1 MTHSRPNEFIPP
13 PECPVFEPSWEEFAD
28 PFGFINKIRPIA
40 ENTGICKIRPPPGW
54 QPPFACDVDRLHFT
68 PRIQR
73 LNELEAQTRVKL
85 NFLDQ
90 IAKFW
95 ELQGCTL
102 KIPHVERKTL
112 DLYVLYKLV
121 KEEGGFDVVCKE
133 RRWTQIAL
141 RMGFA
146 PGKAVGSHLRAHY
159 ERILYPYYLFQTGAN
174 LMNSQKPTLTND
186 TKDKEY
192 KPHDLPQRQSVQ
204 PVETCTIARRA
215 KRTKGRCFKSEPG
228 EVCENKPNLR
238 RRMGSY
244 VAKPESVMTIPVQV
258 KEEPIEQQVEGEK
271 SKVEQYMCLVCGG
284 GGDEDRLLLCDGCDD
299 SYHTFCLIPPL
310 HDVPKG
316 DWRCPK
322 CLAQECGKPQV
333 AFGFEQASRDYTL
346 RTFGDMADSFKSDYF
361 NMPVHMVP
369 TELVEK
375 EFWRL
380 VSTIEEDVTVEYG
393 ADIASKDFGSGF
405 PVKNGTFK
413 VSPEEEDYL
422 SSGWNLNNMPVLD
435 ASVLTH
441 VTADICGMKLPW
453 LYVGMCFSSFCWHI
467 EDHWSYSIN
476 YLHWGEPKTWYGAPG
491 YAAEQ
496 LENVM
501 KNLAPELF
509 ESQPDL
515 LHQLV
520 TIMNPNVL
528 MEHGVPIYR
537 TNQCAGEFVITFP
550 RSYHSGFNQGFN
562 FAEAVNFCT
571 ADWMPLGRQCVE
583 HYRSLNRYCV
593 FSHDEMTCNIAAK
606 ADSLELELASAVQKD
621 MCAMILEEK
630 MLRERAYKLG
640 VWHSQ
645 QVDYDLLAD
654 EERQCAKCRTTCY
667 LSAIT
672 CPCSPDQL
680 VCLHHIEDLCS
691 CPARSYTLN
700 YKFTLAELKPL
711 FQALTARA
719 ESYEDWASKVNKIL
733 KADHD
738 NKSDLEELRSLIVE
752 AEKKTYPE
760 TDLLSHLR
768 QLTVEELRSFVNQLY
783 DLPCTIRQA
792 PFLKALLNRVEQ
804 FQQQSTDLLAED
816 MPGSSALQALLD
828 EGAGLDVE
836 LPQLAVLRQRLEQ
849 ARWVE
854 AVQEASDQPAD
865 LSLDCM
871 RRLIDQG
878 VGLAPHASIQEVD
891 SIPAYLPSCI
901 QLKDCVSRAREW
913 IMEADALQAG
923 GRIPGLA
930 ALTELVARARG
941 IPVMLEPLTR
951 LESLVSE
958 FQSSPSSVAPT
969 VCLCHT
975 VPAGPMLQCE
985 LCRDAYH
992 SGCVPG
998 FKDIQTGLPWL
1009 CPLCKRSEK
1018 PPLDKVLPLLA
1029 SLQRIRVR
1037 LPEGDALR
1045 YVIERTVRWQHKVQ
1059 QVLPIQHPNGKA
1071 RNISGIASSQTLV
1084 GSNSSFY
1091 MLQPCIPLNELS
1103 AELEDLLVEGLLQQV
1118 TLPELQ
1124 PLYSSLLN
1132 RFLPSQNSL
1141 QSSEHDHQYHIAQ
1154 DRSPPHRSP
1163 PHSKGQDAVPETK
1176 KEPEKLEK
1184 NSKRRLEKENMEGQQ
1199 RDKIKKPK
1207 KKKPKMNKERRRE
1220 EKQTTSPSNSLSDL
1234 SYSDDSEEDWSV
1246 CSAKQCQ
1253 QPEGNEVNWVQC
1265 DGSCNQWFHQ
1275 ICVGVS
1281 AEQAENEDY
1290 ICSRPQRALARC
1302 ASFRRVP
1309 GHLSVSLGKTGENM
1323 AGMNASGPGPVSTL
1337 DQVDKGLKETLI
1349 DALNAILSPV
1359 QEVRAAAEERIKVLE
1374 VTEEFGVHLAELTV
1388 DPHGALAIRQ
1398 LASVILK
1405 QYVETHWCAQSE
1417 KYRPPETTEW
1427 AKAAIRELLPSG
1439 LREAISKVRSSVA
1452 YALSAIAHWDWPE
1465 AWPGLFKLLM
1475 DMLASGDVNAVHGAM
1490 RVLTEFTR
1498 EVTDVQMPDVAPVI
1512 LPQMYKIFTMAEV
1525 YSIRTRSRAVEIFT
1539 TCANLICAIDEVAK
1553 GAANTLIFPVV
1564 QQFTEAFI
1572 QALQIPDGPTSD
1584 SGLKMEVLKAV
1595 TALVK
1600 NFPKPMVSSM
1610 QQILPIVNYTEEVD
1624 DPVDSDGEVLGF
1636 ENLVFSIFEFVHTL
1650 LENKKFKSTVK
1661 KALPELIYYIILYMQ
1676 ITEDQIK
1683 VWTAN
1688 PQQFVEDE
1696 DDDTFSYSVRISA
1709 QDLLLAVAAE
1719 FQNESAAALAAAAT
1733 RHLQEGEQAKNTG
1746 IKTIITENVKNGRVQ
1761 FDMHGFLAN
1770 VILADLNL
1778 PAASPFLLGRALW
1791 AASRFTAAMSPELI
1805 QQFLQATVSG
1815 LHESQPPSVRISAVR
1830 AIWGILEGLV
1840 QLAAQFSSE
1849 VLTLVMETLCIVCT
1863 VDPAFTTSA
1872 ENKICPL
1879 TIAIFL
1885 KYSNDPV
1892 VASLAQDIF
1901 KELAQIEACQG
1912 PMQMRLI
1919 PTLVSIMQA
1928 PPDKI
1933 PSGLCATS
1941 IDILTTV
1948 VRNTKP
1954 PLSDMLVCQAF
1965 PAVAQCTLRT
1975 DDNTTMQ
1982 NGGECLRAYVSVA
1995 LEQIAQWQDEQ
2006 GHSGLWYVMQV
2017 VSQLLDPRTS
2027 EFTAAFVGRL
2037 VSTLIAR
2044 AGSQLADQLDQILR
2058 AILSKMQQAETL
2070 SVMQSLI
2077 MVFAHLVHSQ
2087 LEPLLEFLCSL
2098 PGPTG
2103 KPALEFVMAEWM
2115 SRQHLFYGQY
2125 EGKVR

>member
-73 LNELEAQTRVKL
+73 LNELETRVKL

-768 QLTVEELRSFVNQLY
+768 QVIQNADRCTTMAQQLLNGKRQTRYCVFSHDEMTCNIAAKADSLELELASAVQKDMCAMILEEKMLRERAYKLGVWHSQQVDYDLLADEERQCAKCRTTCYLSAITCPCSPDQLVCLHHIEDLCSCPARSYTLNYKFTLAELKPLFQALTARAESYEDWASKVNKILKADHDNKSDLEELRSLIVEAEKKTYPETDLLSHLRQVIQNADRCTTMAQQLLNGKRQTRYRSGGGKSQNQLTVEELRSFVNQLY

-878 VGLAPHASIQEVD
+878 VGLAPHACVERTMARLQELLTVCEHWEEKAHNMLTARPRHSIETLEAAIQEVD

-958 FQSSPSSVAPT
+958 VLCPRCETGPQKSKSKKPKDASVPCKKVEVKLDSLFDVEKALSTSKDTASAMATLSDVHQKELESLSMLRTSNESKFQSSPSSVAPT

-1290 ICSRPQRALARC
+1290 ICVSC
-1302 ASFRRVP
+1302 AI
-1309 GHLSVSLGKTGENM
+1309 N
-1323 AGMNASGPGPVSTL
+1323 
-1337 DQVDKGLKETLI
+1337 D
-1349 DALNAILSPV
+1349 
-1359 QEVRAAAEERIKVLE
+1359 
-1374 VTEEFGVHLAELTV
+1374 
-1388 DPHGALAIRQ
+1388 
-1398 LASVILK
+1398 
-1405 QYVETHWCAQSE
+1405 
-1417 KYRPPETTEW
+1417 
-1427 AKAAIRELLPSG
+1427 
-1439 LREAISKVRSSVA
+1439 
-1452 YALSAIAHWDWPE
+1452 
-1465 AWPGLFKLLM
+1465 
-1475 DMLASGDVNAVHGAM
+1475 
-1490 RVLTEFTR
+1490 LTE
-1498 EVTDVQMPDVAPVI
+1498 
-1512 LPQMYKIFTMAEV
+1512 
-1525 YSIRTRSRAVEIFT
+1525 
-1539 TCANLICAIDEVAK
+1539 
-1553 GAANTLIFPVV
+1553 
-1564 QQFTEAFI
+1564 
-1572 QALQIPDGPTSD
+1572 
-1584 SGLKMEVLKAV
+1584 
-1595 TALVK
+1595 
-1600 NFPKPMVSSM
+1600 
-1610 QQILPIVNYTEEVD
+1610 
-1624 DPVDSDGEVLGF
+1624 
-1636 ENLVFSIFEFVHTL
+1636 
-1650 LENKKFKSTVK
+1650 
-1661 KALPELIYYIILYMQ
+1661 
-1676 ITEDQIK
+1676 
-1683 VWTAN
+1683 
-1688 PQQFVEDE
+1688 
-1696 DDDTFSYSVRISA
+1696 
-1709 QDLLLAVAAE
+1709 
-1719 FQNESAAALAAAAT
+1719 
-1733 RHLQEGEQAKNTG
+1733 
-1746 IKTIITENVKNGRVQ
+1746 
-1761 FDMHGFLAN
+1761 
-1770 VILADLNL
+1770 
-1778 PAASPFLLGRALW
+1778 
-1791 AASRFTAAMSPELI
+1791 
-1805 QQFLQATVSG
+1805 
-1815 LHESQPPSVRISAVR
+1815 
-1830 AIWGILEGLV
+1830 
-1840 QLAAQFSSE
+1840 
-1849 VLTLVMETLCIVCT
+1849 
-1863 VDPAFTTSA
+1863 
-1872 ENKICPL
+1872 
-1879 TIAIFL
+1879 
-1885 KYSNDPV
+1885 
-1892 VASLAQDIF
+1892 
-1901 KELAQIEACQG
+1901 
-1912 PMQMRLI
+1912 
-1919 PTLVSIMQA
+1919 
-1928 PPDKI
+1928 
-1933 PSGLCATS
+1933 
-1941 IDILTTV
+1941 
-1948 VRNTKP
+1948 
-1954 PLSDMLVCQAF
+1954 
-1965 PAVAQCTLRT
+1965 
-1975 DDNTTMQ
+1975 
-1982 NGGECLRAYVSVA
+1982 
-1995 LEQIAQWQDEQ
+1995 
-2006 GHSGLWYVMQV
+2006 
-2017 VSQLLDPRTS
+2017 
-2027 EFTAAFVGRL
+2027 
-2037 VSTLIAR
+2037 
-2044 AGSQLADQLDQILR
+2044 
-2058 AILSKMQQAETL
+2058 
-2070 SVMQSLI
+2070 
-2077 MVFAHLVHSQ
+2077 
-2087 LEPLLEFLCSL
+2087 
-2098 PGPTG
+2098 
-2103 KPALEFVMAEWM
+2103 
-2115 SRQHLFYGQY
+2115 
-2125 EGKVR
+2125 

>member
-1 MTHSRPNEFIPP
+1 MTQSRPNEFIPP

-121 KEEGGFDVVCKE
+121 NEDGGFDVVCKE
-133 RRWTQIAL
+133 RKWTQIAL
-141 RMGFA
+141 KMGFA

-174 LMNSQKPTLTND
+174 LMVRLLKHLDNFPFPLFSLMSFSFHPYQ
-186 TKDKEY
+186 DKCSLLWCT
-192 KPHDLPQRQSVQ
+192 HDS
-204 PVETCTIARRA
+204 
-215 KRTKGRCFKSEPG
+215 
-228 EVCENKPNLR
+228 
-238 RRMGSY
+238 
-244 VAKPESVMTIPVQV
+244 
-258 KEEPIEQQVEGEK
+258 
-271 SKVEQYMCLVCGG
+271 
-284 GGDEDRLLLCDGCDD
+284 DEDRLLLCDGCDD

-413 VSPEEEDYL
+413 VSPEEEGYL

-550 RSYHSGFNQGFN
+550 RAYHSGFNQGFN

-593 FSHDEMTCNIAAK
+593 FSHDEMTCNIATK
-606 ADSLELELASAVQKD
+606 ANTLELELASAVQKD

-630 MLRERAYKLG
+630 MLREKTYKLG

-645 QVDYDLLAD
+645 QVDYDLLPD

-691 CPARSYTLN
+691 CPARKCLHSFSSYK
-700 YKFTLAELKPL
+700 YTLAELKPL
-711 FQALTARA
+711 FQALTTRA
-719 ESYEDWASKVNKIL
+719 ESYEDWASKVKKIL
-733 KADHD
+733 KADQD
-738 NKSDLEELRSLIVE
+738 NKSDLEELRSLVVE

-768 QLTVEELRSFVNQLY
+768 QVIQNADRCTSMAQQLLNGKRQTRYRSGGGKSQNQLTVEELRSFVNQLY
-783 DLPCTIRQA
+783 DLPCSIRQA

-804 FQQQSTDLLAED
+804 FQQDSSDLLAED
-816 MPGSSALQALLD
+816 MPGSSALHGLLD
-828 EGAGLDVE
+828 EGASLDVE

-878 VGLAPHASIQEVD
+878 VGLAPHACVEKTMARLQELLTVCEHWEEKAHNMLTARFVSKLNFNEVD
-891 SIPAYLPSCI
+891 SIPAYLPSCL

-913 IMEADALQAG
+913 IMEAG
-923 GRIPGLA
+923 GHIPGLG
-930 ALTELVARARG
+930 ALSELVSRARG
-941 IPVMLEPLTR
+941 ISVMLEPLSR

-958 FQSSPSSVAPT
+958 VQAWKESAAKTFLLRNASHSLLEVLCPRCETGSQKSKSKKNKDVSVPCKKVEVKLDSLFDVEKALSTSKDTASMATLSDVHQKELESLSMLRTSNESKLQSSPSCLAPT

-1059 QVLPIQHPNGKA
+1059 QVSPTQHQNGKVSLICSNIISLKINENMTPFLFIFMFHSINMMQA
-1071 RNISGIASSQTLV
+1071 RHISGTD
-1084 GSNSSFY
+1084 G
-1091 MLQPCIPLNELS
+1091 
-1103 AELEDLLVEGLLQQV
+1103 
-1118 TLPELQ
+1118 
-1124 PLYSSLLN
+1124 
-1132 RFLPSQNSL
+1132 
-1141 QSSEHDHQYHIAQ
+1141 
-1154 DRSPPHRSP
+1154 
-1163 PHSKGQDAVPETK
+1163 VPETK

-1184 NSKRRLEKENMEGQQ
+1184 NSKRRLEKENIEGQHIG
-1199 RDKIKKPK
+1199 KTKKPK

-1290 ICSRPQRALARC
+1290 ICVSC
-1302 ASFRRVP
+1302 AVQYSC
-1309 GHLSVSLGKTGENM
+1309 STSI
-1323 AGMNASGPGPVSTL
+1323 PV
-1337 DQVDKGLKETLI
+1337 DG
-1349 DALNAILSPV
+1349 AIMV
-1359 QEVRAAAEERIKVLE
+1359 MK
-1374 VTEEFGVHLAELTV
+1374 
-1388 DPHGALAIRQ
+1388 
-1398 LASVILK
+1398 
-1405 QYVETHWCAQSE
+1405 
-1417 KYRPPETTEW
+1417 
-1427 AKAAIRELLPSG
+1427 
-1439 LREAISKVRSSVA
+1439 
-1452 YALSAIAHWDWPE
+1452 
-1465 AWPGLFKLLM
+1465 
-1475 DMLASGDVNAVHGAM
+1475 
-1490 RVLTEFTR
+1490 
-1498 EVTDVQMPDVAPVI
+1498 APVI
-1512 LPQMYKIFTMAEV
+1512 HEWQH
-1525 YSIRTRSRAVEIFT
+1525 
-1539 TCANLICAIDEVAK
+1539 
-1553 GAANTLIFPVV
+1553 
-1564 QQFTEAFI
+1564 FI
-1572 QALQIPDGPTSD
+1572 
-1584 SGLKMEVLKAV
+1584 
-1595 TALVK
+1595 
-1600 NFPKPMVSSM
+1600 
-1610 QQILPIVNYTEEVD
+1610 
-1624 DPVDSDGEVLGF
+1624 
-1636 ENLVFSIFEFVHTL
+1636 
-1650 LENKKFKSTVK
+1650 
-1661 KALPELIYYIILYMQ
+1661 
-1676 ITEDQIK
+1676 
-1683 VWTAN
+1683 
-1688 PQQFVEDE
+1688 
-1696 DDDTFSYSVRISA
+1696 IS
-1709 QDLLLAVAAE
+1709 
-1719 FQNESAAALAAAAT
+1719 
-1733 RHLQEGEQAKNTG
+1733 
-1746 IKTIITENVKNGRVQ
+1746 
-1761 FDMHGFLAN
+1761 
-1770 VILADLNL
+1770 
-1778 PAASPFLLGRALW
+1778 
-1791 AASRFTAAMSPELI
+1791 
-1805 QQFLQATVSG
+1805 
-1815 LHESQPPSVRISAVR
+1815 
-1830 AIWGILEGLV
+1830 
-1840 QLAAQFSSE
+1840 
-1849 VLTLVMETLCIVCT
+1849 
-1863 VDPAFTTSA
+1863 
-1872 ENKICPL
+1872 
-1879 TIAIFL
+1879 
-1885 KYSNDPV
+1885 
-1892 VASLAQDIF
+1892 
-1901 KELAQIEACQG
+1901 
-1912 PMQMRLI
+1912 
-1919 PTLVSIMQA
+1919 
-1928 PPDKI
+1928 
-1933 PSGLCATS
+1933 
-1941 IDILTTV
+1941 
-1948 VRNTKP
+1948 
-1954 PLSDMLVCQAF
+1954 
-1965 PAVAQCTLRT
+1965 
-1975 DDNTTMQ
+1975 
-1982 NGGECLRAYVSVA
+1982 
-1995 LEQIAQWQDEQ
+1995 
-2006 GHSGLWYVMQV
+2006 
-2017 VSQLLDPRTS
+2017 
-2027 EFTAAFVGRL
+2027 
-2037 VSTLIAR
+2037 
-2044 AGSQLADQLDQILR
+2044 
-2058 AILSKMQQAETL
+2058 
-2070 SVMQSLI
+2070 
-2077 MVFAHLVHSQ
+2077 
-2087 LEPLLEFLCSL
+2087 
-2098 PGPTG
+2098 
-2103 KPALEFVMAEWM
+2103 
-2115 SRQHLFYGQY
+2115 
-2125 EGKVR
+2125 

>member
-102 KIPHVERKTL
+102 KIPHAERKTL

-133 RRWTQIAL
+133 RKWTQIAL
-141 RMGFA
+141 KMGFA

-174 LMNSQKPTLTND
+174 LMVRSLKKLFYEVLFPKFYSQCSVEFQTYLL
-186 TKDKEY
+186 Y
-192 KPHDLPQRQSVQ
+192 KFLPV
-204 PVETCTIARRA
+204 
-215 KRTKGRCFKSEPG
+215 KK
-228 EVCENKPNLR
+228 
-238 RRMGSY
+238 
-244 VAKPESVMTIPVQV
+244 IPIQV

-271 SKVEQYMCLVCGG
+271 SKVRAKVRGPFGFHTTKYAVHSFMPKFLLFSSQVEQYICLVCEG

-322 CLAQECGKPQV
+322 CLAQECGKPPV

-501 KNLAPELF
+501 KSLAPELF

-550 RSYHSGFNQGFN
+550 RAYHSGFNQGFN

-593 FSHDEMTCNIAAK
+593 FSHDEMTCNIATK

-630 MLRERAYKLG
+630 MLREKVYKLG
-640 VWHSQ
+640 VWHSH
-645 QVDYDLLAD
+645 QVDYDLLPD

-700 YKFTLAELKPL
+700 YKYTLAELKPL
-711 FQALTARA
+711 FQGLTARA

-733 KADHD
+733 KADQD
-738 NKSDLEELRSLIVE
+738 NKSDMEELRSLVVE
-752 AEKKTYPE
+752 AEKKSYPE

-768 QLTVEELRSFVNQLY
+768 QVIQNADRCTSMAQQLLNGKRQTRYRSGGGKSQNQLTVEELRSFVNQLY

-804 FQQQSTDLLAED
+804 FQQQSSDLLAED
-816 MPGSSALQALLD
+816 MPGSSALQSLLD
-828 EGAGLDVE
+828 EGAGMDVE

-878 VGLAPHASIQEVD
+878 VGLTPHACVERTMARLQELLTVCEHWEEKAHNMLTARPRHSIETLEAAIQEVD
-891 SIPAYLPSCI
+891 SIPAYLPSCL
-901 QLKDCVSRAREW
+901 QLKDCVNRAKEW

-930 ALTELVARARG
+930 ALSELVSRARSV
-941 IPVMLEPLTR
+941 PVMLEPLSR
-951 LESLVSE
+951 LESLISEVQAWKESAAKTFLLRNSSHSLLEVLCPRCENGPQKSKSKKAKDVSVPCKKVE
-958 FQSSPSSVAPT
+958 VKLDSLFDVEKALSTSKDTVSAMATLSEVHQKELESLSMLRTSNESKFQSSPSCLAPT

-998 FKDIQTGLPWL
+998 FKDIQIGLPWL

-1059 QVLPIQHPNGKA
+1059 LVSPTQNPNGKVSLIFL
-1071 RNISGIASSQTLV
+1071 NIVKLGT
-1084 GSNSSFY
+1084 
-1091 MLQPCIPLNELS
+1091 
-1103 AELEDLLVEGLLQQV
+1103 ELEELLVEGLLMQV

-1124 PLYSSLLN
+1124 QLYSSLLN
-1132 RFLPSQNSL
+1132 RFSPSQHSL

-1163 PHSKGQDAVPETK
+1163 PHSKGQVREHPQLR
-1176 KEPEKLEK
+1176 LEK
-1184 NSKRRLEKENMEGQQ
+1184 NSKRRLEKENMEEQH

-1220 EKQTTSPSNSLSDL
+1220 EKRTTSPSNSLSDL

-1290 ICSRPQRALARC
+1290 ICVSC
-1302 ASFRRVP
+1302 AI
-1309 GHLSVSLGKTGENM
+1309 N
-1323 AGMNASGPGPVSTL
+1323 
-1337 DQVDKGLKETLI
+1337 D
-1349 DALNAILSPV
+1349 
-1359 QEVRAAAEERIKVLE
+1359 
-1374 VTEEFGVHLAELTV
+1374 
-1388 DPHGALAIRQ
+1388 
-1398 LASVILK
+1398 
-1405 QYVETHWCAQSE
+1405 
-1417 KYRPPETTEW
+1417 
-1427 AKAAIRELLPSG
+1427 
-1439 LREAISKVRSSVA
+1439 
-1452 YALSAIAHWDWPE
+1452 
-1465 AWPGLFKLLM
+1465 
-1475 DMLASGDVNAVHGAM
+1475 
-1490 RVLTEFTR
+1490 LTE
-1498 EVTDVQMPDVAPVI
+1498 
-1512 LPQMYKIFTMAEV
+1512 
-1525 YSIRTRSRAVEIFT
+1525 
-1539 TCANLICAIDEVAK
+1539 
-1553 GAANTLIFPVV
+1553 
-1564 QQFTEAFI
+1564 
-1572 QALQIPDGPTSD
+1572 
-1584 SGLKMEVLKAV
+1584 
-1595 TALVK
+1595 
-1600 NFPKPMVSSM
+1600 
-1610 QQILPIVNYTEEVD
+1610 
-1624 DPVDSDGEVLGF
+1624 
-1636 ENLVFSIFEFVHTL
+1636 
-1650 LENKKFKSTVK
+1650 
-1661 KALPELIYYIILYMQ
+1661 
-1676 ITEDQIK
+1676 
-1683 VWTAN
+1683 
-1688 PQQFVEDE
+1688 
-1696 DDDTFSYSVRISA
+1696 
-1709 QDLLLAVAAE
+1709 
-1719 FQNESAAALAAAAT
+1719 
-1733 RHLQEGEQAKNTG
+1733 
-1746 IKTIITENVKNGRVQ
+1746 
-1761 FDMHGFLAN
+1761 
-1770 VILADLNL
+1770 
-1778 PAASPFLLGRALW
+1778 
-1791 AASRFTAAMSPELI
+1791 
-1805 QQFLQATVSG
+1805 
-1815 LHESQPPSVRISAVR
+1815 
-1830 AIWGILEGLV
+1830 
-1840 QLAAQFSSE
+1840 
-1849 VLTLVMETLCIVCT
+1849 
-1863 VDPAFTTSA
+1863 
-1872 ENKICPL
+1872 
-1879 TIAIFL
+1879 
-1885 KYSNDPV
+1885 
-1892 VASLAQDIF
+1892 
-1901 KELAQIEACQG
+1901 
-1912 PMQMRLI
+1912 
-1919 PTLVSIMQA
+1919 
-1928 PPDKI
+1928 
-1933 PSGLCATS
+1933 
-1941 IDILTTV
+1941 
-1948 VRNTKP
+1948 
-1954 PLSDMLVCQAF
+1954 
-1965 PAVAQCTLRT
+1965 
-1975 DDNTTMQ
+1975 
-1982 NGGECLRAYVSVA
+1982 
-1995 LEQIAQWQDEQ
+1995 
-2006 GHSGLWYVMQV
+2006 
-2017 VSQLLDPRTS
+2017 
-2027 EFTAAFVGRL
+2027 
-2037 VSTLIAR
+2037 
-2044 AGSQLADQLDQILR
+2044 
-2058 AILSKMQQAETL
+2058 
-2070 SVMQSLI
+2070 
-2077 MVFAHLVHSQ
+2077 
-2087 LEPLLEFLCSL
+2087 
-2098 PGPTG
+2098 
-2103 KPALEFVMAEWM
+2103 
-2115 SRQHLFYGQY
+2115 
-2125 EGKVR
+2125 

>member
-1 MTHSRPNEFIPP
+1 MTQSRPNEFIPP

-121 KEEGGFDVVCKE
+121 NEDGGFDVVCKE
-133 RRWTQIAL
+133 RKWTQIAL
-141 RMGFA
+141 KMGFA

-159 ERILYPYYLFQTGAN
+159 ERILYPYYLFQTG
-174 LMNSQKPTLTND
+174 NSQKPTLTND

-204 PVETCTIARRA
+204 PAETCTIARRA
-215 KRTKGRCFKSEPG
+215 KRTKVKDRYRNLIHTWTSLTFGRFKNRS
-228 EVCENKPNLR
+228 KFL
-238 RRMGSY
+238 
-244 VAKPESVMTIPVQV
+244 SVNNISVDV
-258 KEEPIEQQVEGEK
+258 KEEHVEQQVEGEK
-271 SKVEQYMCLVCGG
+271 SKVRVEQYICLVCGG

-413 VSPEEEDYL
+413 VSPEEEGYL

-550 RSYHSGFNQGFN
+550 RAYHSGFNQGFN

-593 FSHDEMTCNIAAK
+593 FSHDEMTCNIATK
-606 ADSLELELASAVQKD
+606 ANTLELELASAVQKD

-630 MLRERAYKLG
+630 MLREKTYKLG

-645 QVDYDLLAD
+645 QVDYDLLPD

-700 YKFTLAELKPL
+700 YKYTLAELKPL
-711 FQALTARA
+711 FQALTTRA
-719 ESYEDWASKVNKIL
+719 ESYEDWASKVKKIL
-733 KADHD
+733 KADQD
-738 NKSDLEELRSLIVE
+738 NKKFALGCNFKKLIVE

-768 QLTVEELRSFVNQLY
+768 QVIQNADRCTSMAQQLLNGKRQTRYRSGGGKSQNQLTVEELRSFVNQLY
-783 DLPCTIRQA
+783 DLPCSIRQA

-804 FQQQSTDLLAED
+804 FQQDSSDLLAED
-816 MPGSSALQALLD
+816 MPGSSALHGLLD
-828 EGAGLDVE
+828 EGASLDVE

-878 VGLAPHASIQEVD
+878 VGLAPHACVEKTMARLQELLTVCEHWEEKAHNMLTARPLYSIETLEAAIQEVD
-891 SIPAYLPSCI
+891 SIPAYLPSCL

-913 IMEADALQAG
+913 IMEADGLQAG
-923 GRIPGLA
+923 GHIPGLG
-930 ALTELVARARG
+930 ALSELVSRARG
-941 IPVMLEPLTR
+941 ISVMLEPLSR

-958 FQSSPSSVAPT
+958 VQAWKESAAKTFLLRNASHSLLEVLCPRCETGSQKSKSKKNKDVSVPCKKVEVKLDSLFDVEKALSTSKDTASAMATLSDVHQKELESLSMLRTSNESKLQSSPSCLAPT

-1059 QVLPIQHPNGKA
+1059 QVSPTQHQNGKVSLICS
-1071 RNISGIASSQTLV
+1071 NIISLKI
-1084 GSNSSFY
+1084 
-1091 MLQPCIPLNELS
+1091 NENM
-1103 AELEDLLVEGLLQQV
+1103 
-1118 TLPELQ
+1118 TP
-1124 PLYSSLLN
+1124 
-1132 RFLPSQNSL
+1132 FLF
-1141 QSSEHDHQYHIAQ
+1141 IFMF
-1154 DRSPPHRSP
+1154 
-1163 PHSKGQDAVPETK
+1163 HSINMMQ
-1176 KEPEKLEK
+1176 EPEKLEK
-1184 NSKRRLEKENMEGQQ
+1184 NSKRRLEKENIEGQHIG
-1199 RDKIKKPK
+1199 KTKKPK

-1290 ICSRPQRALARC
+1290 ICVSC
-1302 ASFRRVP
+1302 A
-1309 GHLSVSLGKTGENM
+1309 
-1323 AGMNASGPGPVSTL
+1323 MN
-1337 DQVDKGLKETLI
+1337 D
-1349 DALNAILSPV
+1349 
-1359 QEVRAAAEERIKVLE
+1359 
-1374 VTEEFGVHLAELTV
+1374 
-1388 DPHGALAIRQ
+1388 
-1398 LASVILK
+1398 
-1405 QYVETHWCAQSE
+1405 
-1417 KYRPPETTEW
+1417 
-1427 AKAAIRELLPSG
+1427 
-1439 LREAISKVRSSVA
+1439 
-1452 YALSAIAHWDWPE
+1452 
-1465 AWPGLFKLLM
+1465 
-1475 DMLASGDVNAVHGAM
+1475 
-1490 RVLTEFTR
+1490 LTE
-1498 EVTDVQMPDVAPVI
+1498 
-1512 LPQMYKIFTMAEV
+1512 
-1525 YSIRTRSRAVEIFT
+1525 
-1539 TCANLICAIDEVAK
+1539 
-1553 GAANTLIFPVV
+1553 
-1564 QQFTEAFI
+1564 
-1572 QALQIPDGPTSD
+1572 
-1584 SGLKMEVLKAV
+1584 
-1595 TALVK
+1595 
-1600 NFPKPMVSSM
+1600 
-1610 QQILPIVNYTEEVD
+1610 
-1624 DPVDSDGEVLGF
+1624 
-1636 ENLVFSIFEFVHTL
+1636 
-1650 LENKKFKSTVK
+1650 
-1661 KALPELIYYIILYMQ
+1661 
-1676 ITEDQIK
+1676 
-1683 VWTAN
+1683 
-1688 PQQFVEDE
+1688 
-1696 DDDTFSYSVRISA
+1696 
-1709 QDLLLAVAAE
+1709 
-1719 FQNESAAALAAAAT
+1719 
-1733 RHLQEGEQAKNTG
+1733 
-1746 IKTIITENVKNGRVQ
+1746 
-1761 FDMHGFLAN
+1761 
-1770 VILADLNL
+1770 
-1778 PAASPFLLGRALW
+1778 
-1791 AASRFTAAMSPELI
+1791 
-1805 QQFLQATVSG
+1805 
-1815 LHESQPPSVRISAVR
+1815 
-1830 AIWGILEGLV
+1830 
-1840 QLAAQFSSE
+1840 
-1849 VLTLVMETLCIVCT
+1849 
-1863 VDPAFTTSA
+1863 
-1872 ENKICPL
+1872 
-1879 TIAIFL
+1879 
-1885 KYSNDPV
+1885 
-1892 VASLAQDIF
+1892 
-1901 KELAQIEACQG
+1901 
-1912 PMQMRLI
+1912 
-1919 PTLVSIMQA
+1919 
-1928 PPDKI
+1928 
-1933 PSGLCATS
+1933 
-1941 IDILTTV
+1941 
-1948 VRNTKP
+1948 
-1954 PLSDMLVCQAF
+1954 
-1965 PAVAQCTLRT
+1965 
-1975 DDNTTMQ
+1975 
-1982 NGGECLRAYVSVA
+1982 
-1995 LEQIAQWQDEQ
+1995 
-2006 GHSGLWYVMQV
+2006 
-2017 VSQLLDPRTS
+2017 
-2027 EFTAAFVGRL
+2027 
-2037 VSTLIAR
+2037 
-2044 AGSQLADQLDQILR
+2044 
-2058 AILSKMQQAETL
+2058 
-2070 SVMQSLI
+2070 
-2077 MVFAHLVHSQ
+2077 
-2087 LEPLLEFLCSL
+2087 
-2098 PGPTG
+2098 
-2103 KPALEFVMAEWM
+2103 
-2115 SRQHLFYGQY
+2115 
-2125 EGKVR
+2125 

>member
-1 MTHSRPNEFIPP
+1 MTQSRPNEFIPP

-121 KEEGGFDVVCKE
+121 KEDGGFDVVCKE
-133 RRWTQIAL
+133 RRWSQIAL
-141 RMGFA
+141 KMGFA

-159 ERILYPYYLFQTGAN
+159 ERILYPYYLFQKGAN
-174 LMNSQKPTLTND
+174 VMNSQKPTLNND

-204 PVETCTIARRA
+204 PAETCTIARRA
-215 KRTKGRCFKSEPG
+215 KRTEGRCFKSEPG

-244 VAKPESVMTIPVQV
+244 VAKPEPVEV

-271 SKVEQYMCLVCGG
+271 AKVRVEVEQYMCLVCGG

-333 AFGFEQASRDYTL
+333 AFGFEQAPRDYTL

-413 VSPEEEDYL
+413 VSPEEEGYL

-476 YLHWGEPKTWYGAPG
+476 YLHWGEPKTWYGVPG

-496 LENVM
+496 LEKVM

-528 MEHGVPIYR
+528 TGHGVPIYR

-550 RSYHSGFNQGFN
+550 RAYHSGFNQGFN

-571 ADWMPLGRQCVE
+571 ADWVPLGRQCVE

-606 ADSLELELASAVQKD
+606 ADILELELASAVQKD

-630 MLRERAYKLG
+630 MLREKAYKLG

-645 QVDYDLLAD
+645 QVDYDLLPD

-691 CPARSYTLN
+691 CPDKTLDDRSN
-700 YKFTLAELKPL
+700 
-711 FQALTARA
+711 ALTARA

-733 KADHD
+733 KADQD
-738 NKSDLEELRSLIVE
+738 DKNLEELRSLVVE

-760 TDLLSHLR
+760 TDLLSHLCQVIQNADR
-768 QLTVEELRSFVNQLY
+768 CTSMAQQLLNGKRQTRYRSGGGKSQNQLTVEELRSFVNQLY

-804 FQQQSTDLLAED
+804 FQQESSDLLAED
-816 MPGSSALQALLD
+816 MPGSSALLGLLD
-828 EGAGLDVE
+828 EGASLDVE

-878 VGLAPHASIQEVD
+878 VGLAPHACVERTMARLQELLTVCEHWEEKAHNMLTARPRHSIVTLEAAIQEVD
-891 SIPAYLPSCI
+891 SIPAYLPSCL

-923 GRIPGLA
+923 GHIPGLA
-930 ALTELVARARG
+930 ALSELVSRARG
-941 IPVMLEPLTR
+941 IPVMLEPPTR

-958 FQSSPSSVAPT
+958 VQAWKESAANTFLLRNSSHSLLEVLCPRCESGPQKSKSKKAKDVSVPCKKVEVKLDSLFDVEKALSTSKDTASAMATLSDVHQKELESLSMMRTSNESKFQSSPSCLAPT

-998 FKDIQTGLPWL
+998 FKDIQSGLPWL
-1009 CPLCKRSEK
+1009 CPLCKLSEK
-1018 PPLDKVLPLLA
+1018 PPLEKVLPLLA

-1059 QVLPIQHPNGKA
+1059 QVSPTPHPNGKVSLICS
-1071 RNISGIASSQTLV
+1071 NIIK
-1084 GSNSSFY
+1084 
-1091 MLQPCIPLNELS
+1091 LS
-1103 AELEDLLVEGLLQQV
+1103 AELEELLVEGLLLQV

-1124 PLYSSLLN
+1124 QLYSSLLN
-1132 RFLPSQNSL
+1132 RFLPSQHSL

-1154 DRSPPHRSP
+1154 DRSPPHKSP
-1163 PHSKGQDAVPETK
+1163 PHNKG
-1176 KEPEKLEK
+1176 
-1184 NSKRRLEKENMEGQQ
+1184 KRRLEKENIEGQH
-1199 RDKIKKPK
+1199 RDTIQKPK

-1246 CSAKQCQ
+1246 CSAKKCQ

-1290 ICSRPQRALARC
+1290 IC
-1302 ASFRRVP
+1302 
-1309 GHLSVSLGKTGENM
+1309 VS
-1323 AGMNASGPGPVSTL
+1323 
-1337 DQVDKGLKETLI
+1337 
-1349 DALNAILSPV
+1349 
-1359 QEVRAAAEERIKVLE
+1359 
-1374 VTEEFGVHLAELTV
+1374 
-1388 DPHGALAIRQ
+1388 
-1398 LASVILK
+1398 
-1405 QYVETHWCAQSE
+1405 C
-1417 KYRPPETTEW
+1417 
-1427 AKAAIRELLPSG
+1427 
-1439 LREAISKVRSSVA
+1439 SKN
-1452 YALSAIAHWDWPE
+1452 D
-1465 AWPGLFKLLM
+1465 
-1475 DMLASGDVNAVHGAM
+1475 
-1490 RVLTEFTR
+1490 LTE
-1498 EVTDVQMPDVAPVI
+1498 
-1512 LPQMYKIFTMAEV
+1512 
-1525 YSIRTRSRAVEIFT
+1525 
-1539 TCANLICAIDEVAK
+1539 
-1553 GAANTLIFPVV
+1553 
-1564 QQFTEAFI
+1564 
-1572 QALQIPDGPTSD
+1572 
-1584 SGLKMEVLKAV
+1584 
-1595 TALVK
+1595 
-1600 NFPKPMVSSM
+1600 
-1610 QQILPIVNYTEEVD
+1610 
-1624 DPVDSDGEVLGF
+1624 
-1636 ENLVFSIFEFVHTL
+1636 
-1650 LENKKFKSTVK
+1650 
-1661 KALPELIYYIILYMQ
+1661 
-1676 ITEDQIK
+1676 
-1683 VWTAN
+1683 
-1688 PQQFVEDE
+1688 
-1696 DDDTFSYSVRISA
+1696 
-1709 QDLLLAVAAE
+1709 
-1719 FQNESAAALAAAAT
+1719 
-1733 RHLQEGEQAKNTG
+1733 
-1746 IKTIITENVKNGRVQ
+1746 
-1761 FDMHGFLAN
+1761 
-1770 VILADLNL
+1770 
-1778 PAASPFLLGRALW
+1778 
-1791 AASRFTAAMSPELI
+1791 
-1805 QQFLQATVSG
+1805 
-1815 LHESQPPSVRISAVR
+1815 
-1830 AIWGILEGLV
+1830 
-1840 QLAAQFSSE
+1840 
-1849 VLTLVMETLCIVCT
+1849 
-1863 VDPAFTTSA
+1863 
-1872 ENKICPL
+1872 
-1879 TIAIFL
+1879 
-1885 KYSNDPV
+1885 
-1892 VASLAQDIF
+1892 
-1901 KELAQIEACQG
+1901 
-1912 PMQMRLI
+1912 
-1919 PTLVSIMQA
+1919 
-1928 PPDKI
+1928 
-1933 PSGLCATS
+1933 
-1941 IDILTTV
+1941 
-1948 VRNTKP
+1948 
-1954 PLSDMLVCQAF
+1954 
-1965 PAVAQCTLRT
+1965 
-1975 DDNTTMQ
+1975 
-1982 NGGECLRAYVSVA
+1982 
-1995 LEQIAQWQDEQ
+1995 
-2006 GHSGLWYVMQV
+2006 
-2017 VSQLLDPRTS
+2017 
-2027 EFTAAFVGRL
+2027 
-2037 VSTLIAR
+2037 
-2044 AGSQLADQLDQILR
+2044 
-2058 AILSKMQQAETL
+2058 
-2070 SVMQSLI
+2070 
-2077 MVFAHLVHSQ
+2077 
-2087 LEPLLEFLCSL
+2087 
-2098 PGPTG
+2098 
-2103 KPALEFVMAEWM
+2103 
-2115 SRQHLFYGQY
+2115 
-2125 EGKVR
+2125 

>member
-121 KEEGGFDVVCKE
+121 KEEGGFDGVCKE

-141 RMGFA
+141 KMGFA

-159 ERILYPYYLFQTGAN
+159 ERILYPYYLFQAGIFLL
-174 LMNSQKPTLTND
+174 LMYGLVTCMLSTLNIFLQQNSQKPTLTND

-204 PVETCTIARRA
+204 PAETCSIARRA
-215 KRTKGRCFKSEPG
+215 KRTKGRCFKSELG
-228 EVCENKPNLR
+228 EVCEKPNLR

-244 VAKPESVMTIPVQV
+244 VAEPVKKIPMQV

-271 SKVEQYMCLVCGG
+271 SKVRVEQYICLVCGG
-284 GGDEDRLLLCDGCDD
+284 GDDEDRLLLCDGCDD

-322 CLAQECGKPQV
+322 CLAQECGKPPV

-413 VSPEEEDYL
+413 VSPVEEDYL
-422 SSGWNLNNMPVLD
+422 SNGWNLNNMPVLD

-501 KNLAPELF
+501 KSLAPELF

-550 RSYHSGFNQGFN
+550 RAYHSGFNQGFN

-571 ADWMPLGRQCVE
+571 ADWMPLGRQCIQ

-593 FSHDEMTCNIAAK
+593 FSHDEMTCNIASK
-606 ADSLELELASAVQKD
+606 ADSLELELASTVQKD

-630 MLRERAYKLG
+630 MLREKVYKLG

-645 QVDYDLLAD
+645 QVDYDLLPD

-672 CPCSPDQL
+672 CPCIPDQL
-680 VCLHHIEDLCS
+680 VCLYHIEDLCS

-700 YKFTLAELKPL
+700 YKYTLAELKPL

-719 ESYEDWASKVNKIL
+719 ESYEDWASKLICTSPTKSVTVFNCFTYLL
-733 KADHD
+733 K
-738 NKSDLEELRSLIVE
+738 
-752 AEKKTYPE
+752 EKKSYPE

-768 QLTVEELRSFVNQLY
+768 QVIQNADRCTSMAQQLLNGKRQTRYRSGGGKSQNQLTVEELMSFVNQLY

-804 FQQQSTDLLAED
+804 FQQQSSDLLAED
-816 MPGSSALQALLD
+816 MPGSSALQSLLD

-836 LPQLAVLRQRLEQ
+836 LPQLVVLRQRLEQ

-854 AVQEASDQPAD
+854 AVKEASDQPAD

-878 VGLAPHASIQEVD
+878 VGLTPHACVERTMARLQELLTVCEHWEEKAHNMLTARPCHSIETLEAAIQEVD
-891 SIPAYLPSCI
+891 SIPAYLPSCL
-901 QLKDCVSRAREW
+901 QLKDCVNGAREW

-930 ALTELVARARG
+930 ALSELVSRARS
-941 IPVMLEPLTR
+941 IPVMLEPLSR
-951 LESLVSE
+951 LESLISEVQAWKESAAKTFLLRNSSHSLLEVLCPRCETGPQKSKSKKAKDVSVPCKKVE
-958 FQSSPSSVAPT
+958 VKLDSLFDVEKALSTSKDTVSAMATLSEVHQKELESLSMLRTSNESKFQSSPSCLAPT

-1059 QVLPIQHPNGKA
+1059 LVSPTQHPNGKVSLICL
-1071 RNISGIASSQTLV
+1071 NIVKLGT
-1084 GSNSSFY
+1084 
-1091 MLQPCIPLNELS
+1091 
-1103 AELEDLLVEGLLQQV
+1103 ELEELLVEGLLMQV

-1124 PLYSSLLN
+1124 QLYSSLLN
-1132 RFLPSQNSL
+1132 RFSPSQ
-1141 QSSEHDHQYHIAQ
+1141 
-1154 DRSPPHRSP
+1154 
-1163 PHSKGQDAVPETK
+1163 
-1176 KEPEKLEK
+1176 LEK
-1184 NSKRRLEKENMEGQQ
+1184 NSKRRLEKENMEGQH

-1207 KKKPKMNKERRRE
+1207 KKKPKLSKERRRE
-1220 EKQTTSPSNSLSDL
+1220 EKRTTSPSNSLSDL

-1290 ICSRPQRALARC
+1290 IC
-1302 ASFRRVP
+1302 
-1309 GHLSVSLGKTGENM
+1309 VS
-1323 AGMNASGPGPVSTL
+1323 
-1337 DQVDKGLKETLI
+1337 
-1349 DALNAILSPV
+1349 
-1359 QEVRAAAEERIKVLE
+1359 
-1374 VTEEFGVHLAELTV
+1374 
-1388 DPHGALAIRQ
+1388 
-1398 LASVILK
+1398 
-1405 QYVETHWCAQSE
+1405 C
-1417 KYRPPETTEW
+1417 
-1427 AKAAIRELLPSG
+1427 
-1439 LREAISKVRSSVA
+1439 
-1452 YALSAIAHWDWPE
+1452 
-1465 AWPGLFKLLM
+1465 
-1475 DMLASGDVNAVHGAM
+1475 
-1490 RVLTEFTR
+1490 
-1498 EVTDVQMPDVAPVI
+1498 
-1512 LPQMYKIFTMAEV
+1512 
-1525 YSIRTRSRAVEIFT
+1525 
-1539 TCANLICAIDEVAK
+1539 
-1553 GAANTLIFPVV
+1553 
-1564 QQFTEAFI
+1564 
-1572 QALQIPDGPTSD
+1572 
-1584 SGLKMEVLKAV
+1584 
-1595 TALVK
+1595 
-1600 NFPKPMVSSM
+1600 
-1610 QQILPIVNYTEEVD
+1610 
-1624 DPVDSDGEVLGF
+1624 
-1636 ENLVFSIFEFVHTL
+1636 
-1650 LENKKFKSTVK
+1650 
-1661 KALPELIYYIILYMQ
+1661 
-1676 ITEDQIK
+1676 
-1683 VWTAN
+1683 
-1688 PQQFVEDE
+1688 
-1696 DDDTFSYSVRISA
+1696 
-1709 QDLLLAVAAE
+1709 
-1719 FQNESAAALAAAAT
+1719 
-1733 RHLQEGEQAKNTG
+1733 AKN
-1746 IKTIITENVKNGRVQ
+1746 
-1761 FDMHGFLAN
+1761 
-1770 VILADLNL
+1770 DL
-1778 PAASPFLLGRALW
+1778 
-1791 AASRFTAAMSPELI
+1791 
-1805 QQFLQATVSG
+1805 
-1815 LHESQPPSVRISAVR
+1815 
-1830 AIWGILEGLV
+1830 
-1840 QLAAQFSSE
+1840 
-1849 VLTLVMETLCIVCT
+1849 
-1863 VDPAFTTSA
+1863 
-1872 ENKICPL
+1872 
-1879 TIAIFL
+1879 
-1885 KYSNDPV
+1885 
-1892 VASLAQDIF
+1892 
-1901 KELAQIEACQG
+1901 
-1912 PMQMRLI
+1912 
-1919 PTLVSIMQA
+1919 
-1928 PPDKI
+1928 
-1933 PSGLCATS
+1933 
-1941 IDILTTV
+1941 
-1948 VRNTKP
+1948 TK
-1954 PLSDMLVCQAF
+1954 
-1965 PAVAQCTLRT
+1965 
-1975 DDNTTMQ
+1975 
-1982 NGGECLRAYVSVA
+1982 
-1995 LEQIAQWQDEQ
+1995 
-2006 GHSGLWYVMQV
+2006 
-2017 VSQLLDPRTS
+2017 
-2027 EFTAAFVGRL
+2027 
-2037 VSTLIAR
+2037 
-2044 AGSQLADQLDQILR
+2044 
-2058 AILSKMQQAETL
+2058 
-2070 SVMQSLI
+2070 
-2077 MVFAHLVHSQ
+2077 
-2087 LEPLLEFLCSL
+2087 
-2098 PGPTG
+2098 
-2103 KPALEFVMAEWM
+2103 
-2115 SRQHLFYGQY
+2115 
-2125 EGKVR
+2125 

>member
-1 MTHSRPNEFIPP
+1 MYELNLWSNKKSCAALPLGGSRPNEFIPP

-121 KEEGGFDVVCKE
+121 KEDGGFDVVCKE
-133 RRWTQIAL
+133 RRWSQIAL
-141 RMGFA
+141 KMGFA

-159 ERILYPYYLFQTGAN
+159 ERILYPYYLFQKG
-174 LMNSQKPTLTND
+174 NSQKPTLNND

-204 PVETCTIARRA
+204 PAETCTIARRA
-215 KRTKGRCFKSEPG
+215 KRTEVKDRYRNLIHTLTSLFKLD
-228 EVCENKPNLR
+228 NN
-238 RRMGSY
+238 
-244 VAKPESVMTIPVQV
+244 V

-271 SKVEQYMCLVCGG
+271 AKVRVEQYMCLVCGG

-333 AFGFEQASRDYTL
+333 AFGFEQAPRDYTL

-413 VSPEEEDYL
+413 VSPEEEGYL

-476 YLHWGEPKTWYGAPG
+476 YLHWGEPKTWYGVPG

-496 LENVM
+496 LEKVM

-528 MEHGVPIYR
+528 TGHGVPIYR

-550 RSYHSGFNQGFN
+550 RAYHSGFNQGFN

-571 ADWMPLGRQCVE
+571 ADWVPLGRQCVE

-606 ADSLELELASAVQKD
+606 ADILELELASAVQKD

-630 MLRERAYKLG
+630 MLREKAYKLG

-645 QVDYDLLAD
+645 QVDYDLLPD

-691 CPARSYTLN
+691 CPVKSYTLN
-700 YKFTLAELKPL
+700 YKYTLAELKPL

-733 KADHD
+733 KADQD
-738 NKSDLEELRSLIVE
+738 DKSDLEELRSLVVE

-760 TDLLSHLR
+760 TDLLSHLCQVIQNADR
-768 QLTVEELRSFVNQLY
+768 CTSMAQQLLNGKRQTRYRSGGGKSQNQLTVEELRSFVNQLY

-804 FQQQSTDLLAED
+804 FQQESSDLLAED
-816 MPGSSALQALLD
+816 MPGSSALLGLLD
-828 EGAGLDVE
+828 EGASLDVE

-878 VGLAPHASIQEVD
+878 VGLAPHACVERTMARLQELLTVCEHWEEKAHNMLTARPRHSIVTLEAAIQEVD
-891 SIPAYLPSCI
+891 SIPAYLPSCL

-923 GRIPGLA
+923 GHIPGLA
-930 ALTELVARARG
+930 ALSELVSRARG
-941 IPVMLEPLTR
+941 IPVMLEPPTR

-958 FQSSPSSVAPT
+958 VQAWKESAANTFLLRNSSHSLLEVLCPRCESGPQKSKSKKAKDVSVPCKKVEVKLDSLFDVEKALSTSKDTASAMATLSDVHQKELESLSMMRTSNESKFQSSPSCLAPT

-998 FKDIQTGLPWL
+998 FKDIQSGLPWL
-1009 CPLCKRSEK
+1009 CPLCKLSEK
-1018 PPLDKVLPLLA
+1018 PPLEKVLPLLA

-1059 QVLPIQHPNGKA
+1059 QVSPTPHPNGKVSLICS
-1071 RNISGIASSQTLV
+1071 NIISLKI
-1084 GSNSSFY
+1084 NENMKIFY
-1091 MLQPCIPLNELS
+1091 
-1103 AELEDLLVEGLLQQV
+1103 
-1118 TLPELQ
+1118 
-1124 PLYSSLLN
+1124 LYSYSCLC
-1132 RFLPSQNSL
+1132 RQR
-1141 QSSEHDHQYHIAQ
+1141 DI
-1154 DRSPPHRSP
+1154 
-1163 PHSKGQDAVPETK
+1163 PETK

-1184 NSKRRLEKENMEGQQ
+1184 NSKRRLEKENIEGQH
-1199 RDKIKKPK
+1199 RDTIQKPK

-1246 CSAKQCQ
+1246 CSAKKCQ

-1290 ICSRPQRALARC
+1290 IC
-1302 ASFRRVP
+1302 
-1309 GHLSVSLGKTGENM
+1309 
-1323 AGMNASGPGPVSTL
+1323 
-1337 DQVDKGLKETLI
+1337 
-1349 DALNAILSPV
+1349 
-1359 QEVRAAAEERIKVLE
+1359 
-1374 VTEEFGVHLAELTV
+1374 VT
-1388 DPHGALAIRQ
+1388 
-1398 LASVILK
+1398 
-1405 QYVETHWCAQSE
+1405 
-1417 KYRPPETTEW
+1417 
-1427 AKAAIRELLPSG
+1427 LPSQ
-1439 LREAISKVRSSVA
+1439 K
-1452 YALSAIAHWDWPE
+1452 
-1465 AWPGLFKLLM
+1465 
-1475 DMLASGDVNAVHGAM
+1475 
-1490 RVLTEFTR
+1490 
-1498 EVTDVQMPDVAPVI
+1498 
-1512 LPQMYKIFTMAEV
+1512 
-1525 YSIRTRSRAVEIFT
+1525 
-1539 TCANLICAIDEVAK
+1539 
-1553 GAANTLIFPVV
+1553 
-1564 QQFTEAFI
+1564 
-1572 QALQIPDGPTSD
+1572 
-1584 SGLKMEVLKAV
+1584 
-1595 TALVK
+1595 
-1600 NFPKPMVSSM
+1600 
-1610 QQILPIVNYTEEVD
+1610 
-1624 DPVDSDGEVLGF
+1624 
-1636 ENLVFSIFEFVHTL
+1636 
-1650 LENKKFKSTVK
+1650 
-1661 KALPELIYYIILYMQ
+1661 
-1676 ITEDQIK
+1676 
-1683 VWTAN
+1683 
-1688 PQQFVEDE
+1688 
-1696 DDDTFSYSVRISA
+1696 
-1709 QDLLLAVAAE
+1709 
-1719 FQNESAAALAAAAT
+1719 
-1733 RHLQEGEQAKNTG
+1733 
-1746 IKTIITENVKNGRVQ
+1746 
-1761 FDMHGFLAN
+1761 
-1770 VILADLNL
+1770 
-1778 PAASPFLLGRALW
+1778 
-1791 AASRFTAAMSPELI
+1791 
-1805 QQFLQATVSG
+1805 
-1815 LHESQPPSVRISAVR
+1815 
-1830 AIWGILEGLV
+1830 
-1840 QLAAQFSSE
+1840 
-1849 VLTLVMETLCIVCT
+1849 
-1863 VDPAFTTSA
+1863 
-1872 ENKICPL
+1872 
-1879 TIAIFL
+1879 
-1885 KYSNDPV
+1885 
-1892 VASLAQDIF
+1892 
-1901 KELAQIEACQG
+1901 
-1912 PMQMRLI
+1912 
-1919 PTLVSIMQA
+1919 
-1928 PPDKI
+1928 
-1933 PSGLCATS
+1933 
-1941 IDILTTV
+1941 
-1948 VRNTKP
+1948 
-1954 PLSDMLVCQAF
+1954 
-1965 PAVAQCTLRT
+1965 
-1975 DDNTTMQ
+1975 
-1982 NGGECLRAYVSVA
+1982 
-1995 LEQIAQWQDEQ
+1995 
-2006 GHSGLWYVMQV
+2006 
-2017 VSQLLDPRTS
+2017 
-2027 EFTAAFVGRL
+2027 
-2037 VSTLIAR
+2037 
-2044 AGSQLADQLDQILR
+2044 
-2058 AILSKMQQAETL
+2058 
-2070 SVMQSLI
+2070 
-2077 MVFAHLVHSQ
+2077 
-2087 LEPLLEFLCSL
+2087 
-2098 PGPTG
+2098 
-2103 KPALEFVMAEWM
+2103 
-2115 SRQHLFYGQY
+2115 
-2125 EGKVR
+2125 

>member
-1 MTHSRPNEFIPP
+1 DVLFARCHPFPRMNQSRPNEFIPP

-121 KEEGGFDVVCKE
+121 NEDGGFDVVCKE
-133 RRWTQIAL
+133 RKWTQIAL
-141 RMGFA
+141 KMGFA

-159 ERILYPYYLFQTGAN
+159 ERILYPYYLFQTG
-174 LMNSQKPTLTND
+174 NSQKPTLTND

-204 PVETCTIARRA
+204 PAETCTIARRA
-215 KRTKGRCFKSEPG
+215 KRTKGRCFKSELG

-244 VAKPESVMTIPVQV
+244 VAKPEPGTDPYFRFLYLLPKITLH
-258 KEEPIEQQVEGEK
+258 
-271 SKVEQYMCLVCGG
+271 VEQYICLVCGG

-361 NMPVHMVP
+361 NMPMVVC
-369 TELVEK
+369 L
-375 EFWRL
+375 L

-413 VSPEEEDYL
+413 VSPEEEGYL

-550 RSYHSGFNQGFN
+550 RAYHSGFNQGFN

-593 FSHDEMTCNIAAK
+593 FSHDEMTCNIATK
-606 ADSLELELASAVQKD
+606 ANTLELELASAVQKD

-630 MLRERAYKLG
+630 MLREKTYKLG

-645 QVDYDLLAD
+645 QVDYDLLPD

-700 YKFTLAELKPL
+700 YKYTLAELKPL
-711 FQALTARA
+711 FQALTTRA

-733 KADHD
+733 KADQD
-738 NKSDLEELRSLIVE
+738 NKTLSLVLRSLVVE

-768 QLTVEELRSFVNQLY
+768 QVIQNADRCTSMAQQLLNGKRQTRYRSGGGKSQNQLTVEELRSFVNQLY
-783 DLPCTIRQA
+783 DLPCSIRQA

-804 FQQQSTDLLAED
+804 FQQDSSDLLAED
-816 MPGSSALQALLD
+816 MPGSSALHGLLD
-828 EGAGLDVE
+828 EGASLDVE

-878 VGLAPHASIQEVD
+878 VGLAPHACVEKTMARLQELLTVCEHWEEKAHNMLTARPLYSIETLEAAIQEVD
-891 SIPAYLPSCI
+891 SIPAYLPSCL

-913 IMEADALQAG
+913 IMEADGLQAG
-923 GRIPGLA
+923 GRIPGLG
-930 ALTELVARARG
+930 ALSELVSRARG
-941 IPVMLEPLTR
+941 ISVMLEPLSR

-958 FQSSPSSVAPT
+958 VQAWKESAAKTFLLRNASHSLLEVLCPRCETGPLKSKSKKNKDVSVPCKKVEVKLDSLFDVEKALSTSKDTASAMATLSDVHQKELESLSMLRTSNESKLQSSPSCLAPT

-1059 QVLPIQHPNGKA
+1059 QVSPTQHQNGKVSLICS
-1071 RNISGIASSQTLV
+1071 NIISLKI
-1084 GSNSSFY
+1084 
-1091 MLQPCIPLNELS
+1091 NENM
-1103 AELEDLLVEGLLQQV
+1103 
-1118 TLPELQ
+1118 TP
-1124 PLYSSLLN
+1124 
-1132 RFLPSQNSL
+1132 FLF
-1141 QSSEHDHQYHIAQ
+1141 IFMF
-1154 DRSPPHRSP
+1154 
-1163 PHSKGQDAVPETK
+1163 HSINMMQ
-1176 KEPEKLEK
+1176 EPEKLEK
-1184 NSKRRLEKENMEGQQ
+1184 NSKRRLEKENIEGQHIG
-1199 RDKIKKPK
+1199 KTKKPK

-1290 ICSRPQRALARC
+1290 ICVSC
-1302 ASFRRVP
+1302 A
-1309 GHLSVSLGKTGENM
+1309 
-1323 AGMNASGPGPVSTL
+1323 MN
-1337 DQVDKGLKETLI
+1337 D
-1349 DALNAILSPV
+1349 
-1359 QEVRAAAEERIKVLE
+1359 
-1374 VTEEFGVHLAELTV
+1374 
-1388 DPHGALAIRQ
+1388 
-1398 LASVILK
+1398 
-1405 QYVETHWCAQSE
+1405 
-1417 KYRPPETTEW
+1417 
-1427 AKAAIRELLPSG
+1427 
-1439 LREAISKVRSSVA
+1439 
-1452 YALSAIAHWDWPE
+1452 
-1465 AWPGLFKLLM
+1465 
-1475 DMLASGDVNAVHGAM
+1475 
-1490 RVLTEFTR
+1490 LTE
-1498 EVTDVQMPDVAPVI
+1498 
-1512 LPQMYKIFTMAEV
+1512 
-1525 YSIRTRSRAVEIFT
+1525 
-1539 TCANLICAIDEVAK
+1539 
-1553 GAANTLIFPVV
+1553 
-1564 QQFTEAFI
+1564 
-1572 QALQIPDGPTSD
+1572 
-1584 SGLKMEVLKAV
+1584 
-1595 TALVK
+1595 
-1600 NFPKPMVSSM
+1600 
-1610 QQILPIVNYTEEVD
+1610 
-1624 DPVDSDGEVLGF
+1624 
-1636 ENLVFSIFEFVHTL
+1636 
-1650 LENKKFKSTVK
+1650 
-1661 KALPELIYYIILYMQ
+1661 
-1676 ITEDQIK
+1676 
-1683 VWTAN
+1683 
-1688 PQQFVEDE
+1688 
-1696 DDDTFSYSVRISA
+1696 
-1709 QDLLLAVAAE
+1709 
-1719 FQNESAAALAAAAT
+1719 
-1733 RHLQEGEQAKNTG
+1733 
-1746 IKTIITENVKNGRVQ
+1746 
-1761 FDMHGFLAN
+1761 
-1770 VILADLNL
+1770 
-1778 PAASPFLLGRALW
+1778 
-1791 AASRFTAAMSPELI
+1791 
-1805 QQFLQATVSG
+1805 
-1815 LHESQPPSVRISAVR
+1815 
-1830 AIWGILEGLV
+1830 
-1840 QLAAQFSSE
+1840 
-1849 VLTLVMETLCIVCT
+1849 
-1863 VDPAFTTSA
+1863 
-1872 ENKICPL
+1872 
-1879 TIAIFL
+1879 
-1885 KYSNDPV
+1885 
-1892 VASLAQDIF
+1892 
-1901 KELAQIEACQG
+1901 
-1912 PMQMRLI
+1912 
-1919 PTLVSIMQA
+1919 
-1928 PPDKI
+1928 
-1933 PSGLCATS
+1933 
-1941 IDILTTV
+1941 
-1948 VRNTKP
+1948 
-1954 PLSDMLVCQAF
+1954 
-1965 PAVAQCTLRT
+1965 
-1975 DDNTTMQ
+1975 
-1982 NGGECLRAYVSVA
+1982 
-1995 LEQIAQWQDEQ
+1995 
-2006 GHSGLWYVMQV
+2006 
-2017 VSQLLDPRTS
+2017 
-2027 EFTAAFVGRL
+2027 
-2037 VSTLIAR
+2037 
-2044 AGSQLADQLDQILR
+2044 
-2058 AILSKMQQAETL
+2058 
-2070 SVMQSLI
+2070 
-2077 MVFAHLVHSQ
+2077 
-2087 LEPLLEFLCSL
+2087 
-2098 PGPTG
+2098 
-2103 KPALEFVMAEWM
+2103 
-2115 SRQHLFYGQY
+2115 
-2125 EGKVR
+2125 

>member
-1 MTHSRPNEFIPP
+1 MFIPP

-121 KEEGGFDVVCKE
+121 KEEGGFDGVCKE

-141 RMGFA
+141 KMGFA

-159 ERILYPYYLFQTGAN
+159 ERILYPYYLFQAGAN
-174 LMNSQKPTLTND
+174 LMKPTLTND

-204 PVETCTIARRA
+204 PAETCSIARRA
-215 KRTKGRCFKSEPG
+215 KRTK
-228 EVCENKPNLR
+228 VCEKPNLR

-244 VAKPESVMTIPVQV
+244 VA
-258 KEEPIEQQVEGEK
+258 EPGTDPYFLYK
-271 SKVEQYMCLVCGG
+271 FFMVEQYICLVCGG
-284 GGDEDRLLLCDGCDD
+284 GDDEDRLLLCDGCDD

-322 CLAQECGKPQV
+322 CLAQECGKPPV

-413 VSPEEEDYL
+413 VSPVEEDYL
-422 SSGWNLNNMPVLD
+422 SNGWNLNNMPVLD

-501 KNLAPELF
+501 KSLAPELF

-550 RSYHSGFNQGFN
+550 RAYHSGFNQGFN

-571 ADWMPLGRQCVE
+571 ADWMPLGRQCIQ

-593 FSHDEMTCNIAAK
+593 FSHDEMTCNIASK
-606 ADSLELELASAVQKD
+606 ADSLELELASTVQKD

-630 MLRERAYKLG
+630 MLREKVYKLG

-645 QVDYDLLAD
+645 QVDYDLLPD

-672 CPCSPDQL
+672 CPCIPDQL
-680 VCLHHIEDLCS
+680 VCLYHIEDLCS

-700 YKFTLAELKPL
+700 YKYTLAELKPL

-733 KADHD
+733 KADQD
-738 NKSDLEELRSLIVE
+738 NKNLEELHSLVVE
-752 AEKKTYPE
+752 AEKKSYPE

-768 QLTVEELRSFVNQLY
+768 QVIQNADRCTSMAQQLLNGKRQTRYRSGGGKSQNQLTVEELMSFVNQLY

-804 FQQQSTDLLAED
+804 FQQQSSDLLAED
-816 MPGSSALQALLD
+816 MPGSSALQSLLD

-836 LPQLAVLRQRLEQ
+836 LPQLVVLRQRLEQ

-854 AVQEASDQPAD
+854 AVKEASDQPAD

-878 VGLAPHASIQEVD
+878 VGLTPHACVERTMARLQELLTVCEHWEEKAHNMLTARPCHSIETLEAAIQEVD
-891 SIPAYLPSCI
+891 SIPAYLPSCL
-901 QLKDCVSRAREW
+901 QLKDCVNGAREW

-930 ALTELVARARG
+930 ALSELVSRARS
-941 IPVMLEPLTR
+941 IPVMLEPLSR
-951 LESLVSE
+951 LESLISEVQAWKESAAKTFLLRNSSHSLLEVLCPRCETGPQKSKSKKAKDVSVPCKKVE
-958 FQSSPSSVAPT
+958 VKLDSLFDVEKALSTSKDTVSAMATLSEVHQKELESLSMLRTSNESKFQSSPSCLAPT

-1059 QVLPIQHPNGKA
+1059 LVSPTQHPNGKVSLICL
-1071 RNISGIASSQTLV
+1071 NIVKLGT
-1084 GSNSSFY
+1084 
-1091 MLQPCIPLNELS
+1091 
-1103 AELEDLLVEGLLQQV
+1103 ELEELLVEGLLMQV

-1124 PLYSSLLN
+1124 QLYSSLLN
-1132 RFLPSQNSL
+1132 RFSPSQHSL
-1141 QSSEHDHQYHIAQ
+1141 QSSDGI
-1154 DRSPPHRSP
+1154 
-1163 PHSKGQDAVPETK
+1163 PETK
-1176 KEPEKLEK
+1176 KEPERLEK
-1184 NSKRRLEKENMEGQQ
+1184 NSKRRLEKENMEGQH

-1207 KKKPKMNKERRRE
+1207 KKKPKLSKERRRE
-1220 EKQTTSPSNSLSDL
+1220 EKRTTSPSNSLSDL

-1290 ICSRPQRALARC
+1290 IC
-1302 ASFRRVP
+1302 
-1309 GHLSVSLGKTGENM
+1309 VSC
-1323 AGMNASGPGPVSTL
+1323 S
-1337 DQVDKGLKETLI
+1337 KG
-1349 DALNAILSPV
+1349 
-1359 QEVRAAAEERIKVLE
+1359 
-1374 VTEEFGVHLAELTV
+1374 
-1388 DPHGALAIRQ
+1388 
-1398 LASVILK
+1398 
-1405 QYVETHWCAQSE
+1405 
-1417 KYRPPETTEW
+1417 
-1427 AKAAIRELLPSG
+1427 
-1439 LREAISKVRSSVA
+1439 
-1452 YALSAIAHWDWPE
+1452 
-1465 AWPGLFKLLM
+1465 
-1475 DMLASGDVNAVHGAM
+1475 
-1490 RVLTEFTR
+1490 
-1498 EVTDVQMPDVAPVI
+1498 
-1512 LPQMYKIFTMAEV
+1512 
-1525 YSIRTRSRAVEIFT
+1525 
-1539 TCANLICAIDEVAK
+1539 
-1553 GAANTLIFPVV
+1553 
-1564 QQFTEAFI
+1564 
-1572 QALQIPDGPTSD
+1572 
-1584 SGLKMEVLKAV
+1584 
-1595 TALVK
+1595 
-1600 NFPKPMVSSM
+1600 
-1610 QQILPIVNYTEEVD
+1610 
-1624 DPVDSDGEVLGF
+1624 
-1636 ENLVFSIFEFVHTL
+1636 
-1650 LENKKFKSTVK
+1650 
-1661 KALPELIYYIILYMQ
+1661 
-1676 ITEDQIK
+1676 
-1683 VWTAN
+1683 
-1688 PQQFVEDE
+1688 
-1696 DDDTFSYSVRISA
+1696 
-1709 QDLLLAVAAE
+1709 
-1719 FQNESAAALAAAAT
+1719 
-1733 RHLQEGEQAKNTG
+1733 
-1746 IKTIITENVKNGRVQ
+1746 
-1761 FDMHGFLAN
+1761 
-1770 VILADLNL
+1770 
-1778 PAASPFLLGRALW
+1778 SPF
-1791 AASRFTAAMSPELI
+1791 
-1805 QQFLQATVSG
+1805 
-1815 LHESQPPSVRISAVR
+1815 
-1830 AIWGILEGLV
+1830 
-1840 QLAAQFSSE
+1840 
-1849 VLTLVMETLCIVCT
+1849 CT
-1863 VDPAFTTSA
+1863 
-1872 ENKICPL
+1872 
-1879 TIAIFL
+1879 
-1885 KYSNDPV
+1885 
-1892 VASLAQDIF
+1892 
-1901 KELAQIEACQG
+1901 
-1912 PMQMRLI
+1912 
-1919 PTLVSIMQA
+1919 
-1928 PPDKI
+1928 
-1933 PSGLCATS
+1933 
-1941 IDILTTV
+1941 
-1948 VRNTKP
+1948 
-1954 PLSDMLVCQAF
+1954 
-1965 PAVAQCTLRT
+1965 
-1975 DDNTTMQ
+1975 
-1982 NGGECLRAYVSVA
+1982 
-1995 LEQIAQWQDEQ
+1995 
-2006 GHSGLWYVMQV
+2006 
-2017 VSQLLDPRTS
+2017 
-2027 EFTAAFVGRL
+2027 
-2037 VSTLIAR
+2037 
-2044 AGSQLADQLDQILR
+2044 
-2058 AILSKMQQAETL
+2058 
-2070 SVMQSLI
+2070 
-2077 MVFAHLVHSQ
+2077 
-2087 LEPLLEFLCSL
+2087 
-2098 PGPTG
+2098 
-2103 KPALEFVMAEWM
+2103 
-2115 SRQHLFYGQY
+2115 
-2125 EGKVR
+2125 